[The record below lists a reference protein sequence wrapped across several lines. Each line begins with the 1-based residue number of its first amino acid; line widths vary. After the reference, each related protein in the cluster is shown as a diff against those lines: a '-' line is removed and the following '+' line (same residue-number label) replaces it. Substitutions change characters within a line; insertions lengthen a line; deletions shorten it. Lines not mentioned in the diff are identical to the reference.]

1 MGNITKTISDCLMT
15 DGREKTMSEKKL
27 ATRAQLAIDRRQFM
41 NVARR
46 FGFGVAAVAAVG
58 GLLWDD
64 VALAQLAQ
72 DEAKKEAA
80 AKVKM
85 QFATEYKNEDFVRLP
100 IMQVKFKENVEA
112 ASKGEIF
119 VKLFPSGALGIGA
132 ALAQKIQSG
141 TVSGG
146 AVSLSNF
153 SPFTAVVDLI
163 NLPYWCGENQK
174 FANLVTSAAW
184 NDEITP
190 KVLEKGYKPIFYFT
204 MGPRTISTRKGFRA
218 IRTPKDMEG
227 MKMRVPPSA
236 ILQQIYKLAG
246 ANPTVVAWGETAA
259 AIKQGV
265 ADGLDPAITA
275 LATFGFHDILGNV
288 TFVKTVPDAQMFACN
303 AGWYRALSDT
313 YRKAFD
319 DASVKTQAESFAQIE
334 VCRKEAIRIM
344 TAEGCQFHE
353 LTADEYKAWVDA
365 CGEQKKEWDEFK
377 IKLAGSLDGFE
388 KFKKAANTKGPIT
401 VADA

>member
-1 MGNITKTISDCLMT
+1 MT
-15 DGREKTMSEKKL
+15 GIRSSGCGRSAM
-27 ATRAQLAIDRRQFM
+27 DRRRFIE
-41 NVARR
+41 VSAK
-46 FGFGVAAVAAVG
+46 FGFGVAVMAASEGLIWDSQAVAQV
-58 GLLWDD
+58 
-64 VALAQLAQ
+64 AQ
-72 DEAKKEAA
+72 DETAKEAA

-85 QFATEYKNEDFVRLP
+85 QFATEYKNEDYVKLP
-100 IMQVKFKENVEA
+100 IMQLKFKENVEA

-119 VKLFPSGALGIGA
+119 VKLFPGGALGIGA

-190 KVLEKGYKPIFYFT
+190 KVMERGYRPIFYFT
-204 MGPRTISTRKGFRA
+204 MDPRTISTRKGYRA
-218 IRTPKDMEG
+218 IKLPKDMEG

-303 AGWYRALSDT
+303 AGWYKSLSDGQ
-313 YRKAFD
+313 RKAFD
-319 DASVKTQAESFAQIE
+319 EAATKTQAESFAQIE
-334 VCRKEAIRIM
+334 KARKEAMRIM
-344 TAEGCQFHE
+344 SAEGCQFHQ
-353 LTADEYKAWVDA
+353 LSADEYKAWVEA
-365 CGEQKKEWDEFK
+365 CGE
-377 IKLAGSLDGFE
+377 
-388 KFKKAANTKGPIT
+388 
-401 VADA
+401 

>member
-1 MGNITKTISDCLMT
+1 MT
-15 DGREKTMSEKKL
+15 DTKRPPTELMPHPQAGL
-27 ATRAQLAIDRRQFM
+27 DRRRFM
-41 NVARR
+41 AVTARY
-46 FGFGVAAVAAVG
+46 GLGVAVVATMHGVLMDNQAVAQ
-58 GLLWDD
+58 
-64 VALAQLAQ
+64 VAA
-72 DEAKKEAA
+72 DEAAKEAA
-80 AKVKM
+80 AKIKM
-85 QFATEYKNEDFVRLP
+85 QFATEYKNEDYVKLP
-100 IMQVKFKENVEA
+100 IMQLKFKENVEA

-119 VKLFPSGALGIGA
+119 VKLFPAGQLGIGA

-153 SPFTAVVDLI
+153 SPFTPVVDMI
-163 NLPYWCGENQK
+163 NIPYWCGENQK

-190 KVLEKGYKPIFYFT
+190 KVVEKGYKPIFYFT
-204 MGPRTISTRKGFRA
+204 MDPRTISTRKGYKA
-218 IRTPKDMEG
+218 IKVPKDMEG

-246 ANPTVVAWGETAA
+246 ANPTVVAWGETPS

-265 ADGLDPAITA
+265 ADALDPAITA

-288 TFVKTVPDAQMFACN
+288 TFAKTVPDAQMFAAN
-303 AGWYRALSDT
+303 AAWYKSLSDGQ
-313 YRKAFD
+313 RKAFD
-319 DASVKTQAESFAQIE
+319 DASAKTQIETFAQIGSA
-334 VCRKEAIRIM
+334 RKESMRIM
-344 TAEGCQFHE
+344 QENGCAFHQLSAE
-353 LTADEYKAWVDA
+353 EYKLWVEA

-377 IKLAGSLDGFE
+377 IKLAGSLDNFE
-388 KFKKAANTKGPIT
+388 KFKKAASTKGPIT

>member
-1 MGNITKTISDCLMT
+1 MT
-15 DGREKTMSEKKL
+15 DSKL
-27 ATRAQLAIDRRQFM
+27 KARLMGAEMDRRRFLA
-41 NVARR
+41 VASRY
-46 FGFGVAAVAAVG
+46 GFGVAVVAATHGVIGDHAAVAQ
-58 GLLWDD
+58 
-64 VALAQLAQ
+64 VAA
-72 DEAKKEAA
+72 DEAAKEAA

-85 QFATEYKNEDFVRLP
+85 QFATEYKIEDYIKYPV
-100 IMQVKFKENVEA
+100 MQAKFKENVETA
-112 ASKGEIF
+112 TKNEIF
-119 VKLFPSGALGIGA
+119 VKLFPAGALGIGA

-153 SPFTAVVDLI
+153 SPFTPVVDMI
-163 NLPYWCGENQK
+163 NIPYWCGDNQR

-184 NDEITP
+184 NEEITP
-190 KVLEKGYKPIFYFT
+190 KVMEKGYKPMFYYT
-204 MGPRTISTRKGFRA
+204 TEPRTISTRKGYKA
-218 IRTPKDMEG
+218 IKTPADMVG

-236 ILQQIYKLAG
+236 MLQQIYKLAG

-288 TFVKTVPDAQMFACN
+288 TFVRTVPDAQMFAAN
-303 AGWYRALSDT
+303 AGWYKSLNDSQR
-313 YRKAFD
+313 RGFD
-319 DASVKTQAESFAQIE
+319 DAVAKTQLETFAQLE
-334 VCRKEAIRIM
+334 PARNEAMRQM
-344 TAEGCQFHE
+344 AANGCAFHQ
-353 LTADEYKAWVDA
+353 LSADEMKQWVDA

-377 IKLAGSLDGFE
+377 VKLAGSLDNFE

-401 VADA
+401 VSDA

>member
-1 MGNITKTISDCLMT
+1 MTINRLD
-15 DGREKTMSEKKL
+15 
-27 ATRAQLAIDRRQFM
+27 AQRHAELDRRRFIAIS
-41 NVARR
+41 ARY
-46 FGFGVAAVAAVG
+46 GFGVAAAALVQGVIADNSAVAQV
-58 GLLWDD
+58 
-64 VALAQLAQ
+64 AQ
-72 DEAKKEAA
+72 DEAAKEAA

-85 QFATEYKNEDFVRLP
+85 QFATEYKIEDFVKYP
-100 IMQVKFKENVEA
+100 VMQGKFKENLEA

-119 VKLFPSGALGIGA
+119 VKLFPAGALGIGA

-153 SPFTAVVDLI
+153 SPFTPVVDMI
-163 NLPYWCGENQK
+163 NIPYWCGENQK

-184 NDEITP
+184 NEEITP
-190 KVLEKGYKPIFYFT
+190 KVMEKGYKPMFYFT
-204 MGPRTISTRKGFRA
+204 VDPRTIATRKGYKA
-218 IRTPKDMEG
+218 VKTPADMVG
-227 MKMRVPPSA
+227 MKMRTPPSA
-236 ILQQIYKLAG
+236 MLQQIYKLAG

-288 TFVKTVPDAQMFACN
+288 TFVKSVPDAQMFACN
-303 AGWYRALSDT
+303 AVWYKTLSDSQ
-313 YRKAFD
+313 RKAFD
-319 DASVKTQAESFAQIE
+319 DASAKTQVETFAQIE
-334 VCRKEAIRIM
+334 SARKESMRIM
-344 TAEGCQFHE
+344 AANGCAFHQ
-353 LTADEYKAWVDA
+353 LSADEYKAWVEA

-377 IKLAGSLDGFE
+377 VKLAGSLDTFE

-401 VADA
+401 VSDA

>member
-1 MGNITKTISDCLMT
+1 MSRKFDATAQLERRQFLRLSARFGFAVAVIGATKGLLF
-15 DGREKTMSEKKL
+15 DGAAM
-27 ATRAQLAIDRRQFM
+27 AQLA
-41 NVARR
+41 A
-46 FGFGVAAVAAVG
+46 
-58 GLLWDD
+58 
-64 VALAQLAQ
+64 
-72 DEAKKEAA
+72 DEAKKEVA

-85 QFATEYKNEDFVRLP
+85 QFATEYKIEDYVKYP
-100 IMQVKFKENVEA
+100 VMQAKFKDNVETA
-112 ASKGEIF
+112 TNGEIF
-119 VKLFPSGALGIGA
+119 VKLFPAGSLGIGA

-153 SPFTAVVDLI
+153 SPFTPVVDII
-163 NLPYWCGENQK
+163 NIPYWCGENQK

-190 KVLEKGYKPIFYFT
+190 KVMDKGYKPIFYYT
-204 MGPRTISTRKGFRA
+204 VDPRTIATRKGFKA
-218 IRTPKDMEG
+218 IKVPADMAG

-236 ILQQIYKLAG
+236 MLQQIYRLAG

-303 AGWYRALSDT
+303 AGWYKSLSDVQ
-313 YRKAFD
+313 RKGFD
-319 DASVKTQAESFAQIE
+319 EAAARTQVETFAQIE
-334 VCRKEAIRIM
+334 NARKESMRIM
-344 TAEGCQFHE
+344 KENGCAFHQ
-353 LTADEYKAWVDA
+353 LSDADYKQWVDA
-365 CGEQKKEWDEFK
+365 CGEQKAEWNEFK
-377 IKLAGSLDGFE
+377 VKLAGSLDAFE
-388 KFKKAANTKGPIT
+388 KYKKAANTKGPIT
-401 VADA
+401 VVDM

>member
-1 MGNITKTISDCLMT
+1 MPRNFAARPQLERRQFLRLSARFGFAVAVVGATKGLLFDDAAM
-15 DGREKTMSEKKL
+15 
-27 ATRAQLAIDRRQFM
+27 AQLA
-41 NVARR
+41 A
-46 FGFGVAAVAAVG
+46 
-58 GLLWDD
+58 
-64 VALAQLAQ
+64 

-85 QFATEYKNEDFVRLP
+85 QFATEYKIEDYVKYP
-100 IMQVKFKENVEA
+100 VMQAKFKENVEMA
-112 ASKGEIF
+112 TKGEIF
-119 VKLFPSGALGIGA
+119 VKLFPAGSLGIGA

-153 SPFTAVVDLI
+153 SPFTPVVDII
-163 NLPYWCGENQK
+163 NIPYWCGENQK

-190 KVLEKGYKPIFYFT
+190 KVMEKGYKPIFYYT
-204 MGPRTISTRKGFRA
+204 VDPRTIATRKGFKA
-218 IRTPKDMEG
+218 IKIPADMAG

-236 ILQQIYKLAG
+236 MLQQIYRLAG

-303 AGWYRALSDT
+303 AGWYKSLSDAQ
-313 YRKAFD
+313 RKGFD
-319 DASVKTQAESFAQIE
+319 EAATRTQVETFAQIE
-334 VCRKEAIRIM
+334 NARKESMRIM
-344 TAEGCQFHE
+344 KENGCAFHQ
-353 LTADEYKAWVDA
+353 LSDADYKQWVDA
-365 CGEQKKEWDEFK
+365 CGEQKAEWNEFK
-377 IKLAGSLDGFE
+377 VKLAGSLDAFE
-388 KFKKAANTKGPIT
+388 KYKKAANTKGPIT
-401 VADA
+401 VVDM

>member
-1 MGNITKTISDCLMT
+1 MTKTPAEL
-15 DGREKTMSEKKL
+15 REQAS
-27 ATRAQLAIDRRQFM
+27 IDRRRFLE
-41 NVARR
+41 VSTK
-46 FGFGVAAVAAVG
+46 FGFGVAVVAATEGVI
-58 GLLWDD
+58 WDSQA
-64 VALAQLAQ
+64 VAQLAQ
-72 DEAKKEAA
+72 DEASKEAA

-85 QFATEYKNEDFVRLP
+85 QFATEYKNEDYVKLP
-100 IMQVKFKENVEA
+100 IMQLKFKENVEA

-119 VKLFPSGALGIGA
+119 VKLFPGGALGIGA

-163 NLPYWCGENQK
+163 NIPYWCGENQK

-190 KVLEKGYKPIFYFT
+190 KVMEKGYKPIFYFT
-204 MGPRTISTRKGFRA
+204 MDPRTISTRKGFRA
-218 IRTPKDMEG
+218 IKVPKDMEG

-303 AGWYRALSDT
+303 AGWYKSLSDGH
-313 YRKAFD
+313 RKAFD
-319 DASVKTQAESFAQIE
+319 DASAKTQVESFAQIE
-334 VCRKEAIRIM
+334 HARKESMRIM
-344 TAEGCQFHE
+344 SAEGCQFHQ
-353 LTADEYKAWVDA
+353 LSDEQYKTWVEA

-377 IKLAGSLDGFE
+377 IKLAGSLDSFE

>member
-1 MGNITKTISDCLMT
+1 MT
-15 DGREKTMSEKKL
+15 GMRNSGFGRNAM
-27 ATRAQLAIDRRQFM
+27 DRRRFIE
-41 NVARR
+41 VSAK
-46 FGFGVAAVAAVG
+46 FGFGVAVIAASEGILWDSRAVAQV
-58 GLLWDD
+58 
-64 VALAQLAQ
+64 AQ
-72 DEAKKEAA
+72 DETAKEAA

-85 QFATEYKNEDFVRLP
+85 QFATEYKNEDYVKLP
-100 IMQVKFKENVEA
+100 IMQLKFKENVEA

-119 VKLFPSGALGIGA
+119 VKLFPGGALGIGA

-190 KVLEKGYKPIFYFT
+190 KVMERGYKPIFYFT
-204 MGPRTISTRKGFRA
+204 MDPRTISTRKGYKA
-218 IRTPKDMEG
+218 IKLPKDMEG

-246 ANPTVVAWGETAA
+246 ANPTVIAWGETAA

-303 AGWYRALSDT
+303 AGWYKSLSDGQ
-313 YRKAFD
+313 RKAFD
-319 DASVKTQAESFAQIE
+319 EAAAKTQAESFAQIE
-334 VCRKEAIRIM
+334 KARKEAMRIM
-344 TAEGCQFHE
+344 SAEGCQFHQ
-353 LTADEYKAWVDA
+353 LSADEYKAWVEA

-377 IKLAGSLDGFE
+377 IKLAGSLDNFE

>member
-1 MGNITKTISDCLMT
+1 MLPASL
-15 DGREKTMSEKKL
+15 E
-27 ATRAQLAIDRRQFM
+27 RRRFLE
-41 NVARR
+41 VAAR
-46 FGFGVAAVAAVG
+46 FGFATAVLAATG
-58 GLLWDD
+58 GYLFDNR
-64 VALAQLAQ
+64 AIAQTAD

-85 QFATEYKNEDFVRLP
+85 QFATEYKIEDFVKYP
-100 IMQVKFKENVEA
+100 VMQAKFKENVEG

-119 VKLFPSGALGIGA
+119 VKLFPAGALGIGA

-153 SPFTAVVDLI
+153 SPFTPVVDMI
-163 NLPYWCGENQK
+163 NIPYWVGENQK

-190 KVLEKGYKPIFYFT
+190 KVLEKGYKPMFYYT
-204 MGPRTISTRKGFRA
+204 VDPRTIATRKGFKA
-218 IRTPKDMEG
+218 IKVPGDMAG
-227 MKMRVPPSA
+227 MKMRTPPSA
-236 ILQQIYKLAG
+236 MLQQIYKLAG

-288 TFVKTVPDAQMFACN
+288 TFVKSVPDAQMFACN
-303 AGWYRALSDT
+303 AGWYRALNDAQ
-313 YRKAFD
+313 RKAFD
-319 DASVKTQAESFAQIE
+319 DASAKTQIETFAQIE
-334 VCRKEAIRIM
+334 PARKESMRIM
-344 TAEGCQFHE
+344 AAQGCQFHQ
-353 LTADEYKAWVDA
+353 LTDAEYKQWVDT
-365 CGEQKKEWDEFK
+365 CGEQKPEWNEFK
-377 IKLAGSLDGFE
+377 VKLAGSLDAFE
-388 KFKKAANTKGPIT
+388 KYKKAANTKGPIT
-401 VADA
+401 VTDM